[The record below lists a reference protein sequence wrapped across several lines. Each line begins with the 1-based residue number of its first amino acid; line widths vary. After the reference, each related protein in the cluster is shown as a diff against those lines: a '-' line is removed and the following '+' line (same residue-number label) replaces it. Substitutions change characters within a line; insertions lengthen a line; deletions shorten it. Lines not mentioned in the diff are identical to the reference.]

1 MKAVMIMYKK
11 ARTMVKMKHGN
22 SEEFEVKVGVH
33 QGSVLSPLLFVV
45 VMEALTQDVREGLPW
60 ELLYADDLVL
70 MAESIEEL
78 KGKVL
83 RWKECME
90 AKGLK
95 MNIGKTKVMVS
106 GKNCGDVE
114 RLGKWP
120 CTVCGKG
127 VGSNSIRCAGCS
139 GWVPKQCLGVKGSLV
154 GAEDVSVCKTCER
167 ELASGKRGSLREC
180 LKVLLL
186 G

>member
-1 MKAVMIMYKK
+1 
-11 ARTMVKMKHGN
+11 
-22 SEEFEVKVGVH
+22 
-33 QGSVLSPLLFVV
+33 
-45 VMEALTQDVREGLPW
+45 
-60 ELLYADDLVL
+60 

-83 RWKECME
+83 WWKECME
-90 AKGLK
+90 VIWLK
-95 MNIGKTKVMVS
+95 MNTGKTKVMVS